1 MSPVMTQILPSALP
15 CATADADTLKRAF
28 TSLPVIAWVVDL
40 GGRHVFVTDSYAR
53 LFGRSAEAC
62 IGVPVDGLWPPM
74 LGQAHALR
82 NQQMMTVG
90 ARKRFEEMWPV
101 GDEPRWFEI
110 ELQCV
115 VDDEGRPEGVS
126 GFAQDITSRIERQ
139 EASRRNQ
146 IDLER
151 RFAKRTAELQASNEE
166 LEAFSYSVSHD
177 LRAPLRAVEG
187 FADLLR
193 EDYGSQLDEMGQD
206 YLTHIVQGTHR
217 MSGLIND
224 LIALA
229 KMNQSELERQRVDL
243 SQLAREI
250 VSDLRMRD
258 PQRDVTVVIA
268 GNISA
273 ECDVGLMNA
282 ALENLI
288 GNAWKF
294 TGKIP
299 DARIEFGSFA
309 RASSTV
315 YFVRDNGAGFD
326 MGHASR
332 LFAAFQRF
340 HHERDFTGTGIGL
353 ATVKRII
360 RRHGGQVW
368 AESAPGQGATFYFT
382 LDMLG

>member
-1 MSPVMTQILPSALP
+1 MTKILPRVLLHPA
-15 CATADADTLKRAF
+15 ADADTLRRAF
-28 TSLPVIAWVVDL
+28 TSLPVIAWMIDIN
-40 GGRHVFVTDSYAR
+40 GKHVFVTDSYAR
-53 LFGRSAEAC
+53 LFAKSTEEC
-62 IGVPVDGLWPPM
+62 IGVSVSDLWPPM
-74 LGQAHALR
+74 LGHAYALR

-115 VDDEGRPEGVS
+115 VDDQGRAEGVS

-139 EASRRNQ
+139 EAARRNQ

-151 RFAKRTAELQASNEE
+151 KFAKRTAELQASNEE

-187 FADLLR
+187 FTDLLR
-193 EDYGSQLDEMGQD
+193 EDYGPQLDEMGQD
-206 YLTHIVQGTHR
+206 YLSHIVQGTHR

-243 SQLAREI
+243 SHLAREI
-250 VSDLRMRD
+250 VADLHSRD
-258 PQRDVTVVIA
+258 PQRQVVVTIA
-268 GNISA
+268 ENISA
-273 ECDVGLMNA
+273 DCDVGLMNA
-282 ALENLI
+282 ALENLL

-309 RASSTV
+309 RSSSMV

>member
-1 MSPVMTQILPSALP
+1 MTQILPSALHP
-15 CATADADTLKRAF
+15 ATANADTLQRAF
-28 TSLPVIAWVVDL
+28 TSLPVIAWIIDL
-40 GGRHVFVTDSYAR
+40 HGRHVFVTTSYAK
-53 LFGRSAEAC
+53 LFGRSVDAC
-62 IGVPVDGLWPPM
+62 IGLTIEDLWPSM

-82 NQQMMTVG
+82 NRQMTTVG
-90 ARKRFEEMWPV
+90 ARRRFEEIWPV

-115 VDDEGRPEGVS
+115 VDHEGRPEGIS
-126 GFAQDITSRIERQ
+126 GYAQDITLRIERQ
-139 EASRRNQ
+139 ESARRNQ
-146 IDLER
+146 LDLER

-187 FADLLR
+187 FAELLR

-206 YLTHIVQGTHR
+206 YLSHIVQGTHK
-217 MSGLIND
+217 MGGLIND
-224 LIALA
+224 LITLA

-250 VSDLRMRD
+250 VADLQTREPRR
-258 PQRDVTVVIA
+258 QVTVTIA

-273 ECDVGLMNA
+273 DCDVGLMNA
-282 ALENLI
+282 ALENLL

>member
-1 MSPVMTQILPSALP
+1 MTQILPRGLLHPA
-15 CATADADTLKRAF
+15 ADADTLRRAF
-28 TSLPVIAWVVDL
+28 TSLPVIAWMIDIN
-40 GGRHVFVTDSYAR
+40 GRHVFVTDSYAK
-53 LFGRSAEAC
+53 LFAKSAEEC
-62 IGVPVDGLWPPM
+62 IGVSVGDLWPPM
-74 LGQAHALR
+74 LGHAYALR
-82 NQQMMTVG
+82 NQQMMTAG

-115 VDDEGRPEGVS
+115 VDDQGRAEGVS

-139 EASRRNQ
+139 EAARRNQ

-151 RFAKRTAELQASNEE
+151 KFAKRTAELQASNEE

-187 FADLLR
+187 FTDLLR
-193 EDYGSQLDEMGQD
+193 EDYGPQLDEMGQD
-206 YLTHIVQGTHR
+206 YLNHIVQGTHR

-243 SQLAREI
+243 SHLAREI
-250 VSDLRMRD
+250 VADLRHRD
-258 PQRDVTVVIA
+258 PQRQVVVTIA
-268 GNISA
+268 ENISA
-273 ECDVGLMNA
+273 DCDVGLMNA
-282 ALENLI
+282 ALENLL

-294 TGKIP
+294 TSKIP

-309 RASSTV
+309 RSSSMV

>member
-1 MSPVMTQILPSALP
+1 MTQILPRVLLHP
-15 CATADADTLKRAF
+15 TADADTLRRAF
-28 TSLPVIAWVVDL
+28 TSLPVIAWMIDIN
-40 GGRHVFVTDSYAR
+40 GRHVFVTDSYAK
-53 LFGRSAEAC
+53 LFAKSADEC
-62 IGVPVDGLWPPM
+62 IGVSVGDLWPPM
-74 LGQAHALR
+74 LGHAYALR

-115 VDDEGRPEGVS
+115 VDDQGRAEGVS

-139 EASRRNQ
+139 EAARRNQ

-151 RFAKRTAELQASNEE
+151 KFAKRTAELQASNEE

-187 FADLLR
+187 FTDLLR
-193 EDYGSQLDEMGQD
+193 EDYGPQLDEMGQD
-206 YLTHIVQGTHR
+206 YLSHIVQGTHR
-217 MSGLIND
+217 MSRLIND

-243 SQLAREI
+243 SHLVREI
-250 VSDLRMRD
+250 VADLRARD
-258 PQRDVTVVIA
+258 PQREVVVNIA
-268 GNISA
+268 ENISA
-273 ECDVGLMNA
+273 DCDVGLMNA
-282 ALENLI
+282 ALENLL

-294 TGKIP
+294 SSKIP

-309 RASSTV
+309 RSSSTV